1 MKFFRLDLLTLLIS
15 LFILNSCK
23 NQDTVGLGVNGG
35 NQLNSN
41 LIDTS
46 TIVINTVP
54 DDSVATDLAGGSPLS
69 KNALAYF
76 IDPIFGT
83 TISTIATDLN
93 LPSENAYTPPIGTIT
108 VDSAILVMPYA
119 AGFYGDSIQ
128 SRYVVNVY
136 QLQNRFN
143 LDTTYYN
150 TKNFGDYSSS
160 VPLGTSLPFTPRPH
174 DSIKVYSII
183 TGAPDTLVK
192 VEPQIRIPISPAFV
206 INNFFTANTT
216 TLGSN
221 AVFQNNVRGFYV
233 TINRSQSTGAG
244 GVIYFTSADTLQ
256 VYYKAKH
263 GTTIDTGNVSLPI
276 AHTAMRIQH
285 LYSTTIQTELNN
297 TTTGSR
303 PMFYLQGLGGLRAK
317 VSFPNLLYNLR
328 YNLLHNKNPQKDSDI
343 LINRAELVITP
354 APGTYIPYS
363 PIPRITMY
371 QLDIALQR
379 IELQDASTS
388 DPRSGGITTFGGF
401 YGPAVNEYH
410 FVITAYLQ
418 DLLSG
423 KQVNYGTY
431 IAPIDTTN
439 TSSVDI
445 AVTSQVAARTVAVG
459 TNSSSPFRIK
469 LNVIYTKIAKPQ

>member
-23 NQDTVGLGVNGG
+23 NQDTVGLGVNAG

-46 TIVINTVP
+46 TIVINTVL
-54 DDSVATDLAGGSPLS
+54 DDSVATDAAGSPLA

-76 IDPIFGT
+76 VDPIFGT
-83 TISTIATDLN
+83 TISSIATDIN
-93 LPSENAYTPPIGTIT
+93 LPSENAYTPPIGTVT
-108 VDSAILVMPYA
+108 VDSAILQLSYA
-119 AGFYGDSIQ
+119 PGFYGDSIQ

-150 TKNFGDYSSS
+150 TKNFGDYTSS
-160 VPLGTSLPFTPRPH
+160 VPLGASLPFTPRPH

-183 TGAPDTLVK
+183 SGAPDTLVQ
-192 VEPQIRIPISPAFV
+192 VQPQIRIPISTSFV
-206 INNFFTANTT
+206 TNNFFTASST

-221 AVFQNNVRGFYV
+221 AVFQNNVRGFYI
-233 TINRSQSTGAG
+233 TINRSKSTGAG
-244 GVIYFTSADTLQ
+244 GIMYFTANDTLQ

-263 GTTIDTGNVSLPI
+263 GSTIDTGLVSLPI
-276 AHTAMRIQH
+276 VHTAMRIQH

-297 TTTGSR
+297 TTSGSR
-303 PMFYLQGLGGLRAK
+303 PMFYLEGLGGLRAK

-328 YNLLHNKNPQKDSDI
+328 YNLLHNKNPQKDSDV

-363 PIPRITMY
+363 PIPRLTMY
-371 QLDIALQR
+371 QLDIASQR
-379 IELQDASTS
+379 INIQDASS
-388 DPRSGGITTFGGF
+388 DPRAGGLATFGGF

-439 TSSVDI
+439 TTGEDV
-445 AVTSQVAARTVAVG
+445 AVTSQIAARTAAVG
-459 TNSSSPFRIK
+459 ANPSSPYRIK

>member
-23 NQDTVGLGVNGG
+23 NQDTVGLGVNAGS
-35 NQLNSN
+35 QLNSN

-76 IDPIFGT
+76 NDPIFGT
-83 TISTIATDLN
+83 TISSIATDIN
-93 LPSENAYTPPIGTIT
+93 LPSQTAYTPPVGTVT

-128 SRYVVNVY
+128 SRYTVSVY

-150 TKNFGDYSSS
+150 TKNFGNYSST
-160 VPLGTSLPFTPRPH
+160 VPLGISLPFTPRPH

-183 TGAPDTLVK
+183 TGAPDTLIK
-192 VEPQIRIPISPAFV
+192 VEPQIRIPISTAFV
-206 INNFFTANTT
+206 NSNFFTANTT

-221 AVFQNNVRGFYV
+221 AVFQNNVRGFYI
-233 TINRSQSTGAG
+233 TINQTQSTGAG
-244 GVIYFTSADTLQ
+244 GIIYFTSADTLQ

-263 GTTIDTGNVSLPI
+263 GTTIDTGVVSLPV

-297 TTTGSR
+297 TTSGSR

-317 VSFPNLLYNLR
+317 VSFPNLLMNLR
-328 YNLLHNKNPQKDSDI
+328 SNLLKKDSDV

-363 PIPRITMY
+363 PCPRITMY

-379 IELQDASTS
+379 IELQDASSS
-388 DPRSGGITTFGGF
+388 DPRSGGLTTFGGF
-401 YGPAVNEYH
+401 YGPAQNEYH
-410 FVITAYLQ
+410 FIITAYLQ

-439 TSSVDI
+439 TSSVDV
-445 AVTSQVAARTVAVG
+445 AVTSQVAARTAAVG

-469 LNVIYTKIAKPQ
+469 LNVIYTKIAKPH